1 MGAEEMYYPF
11 LRGRQNELLA
21 VKELL
26 QQSMLSENI
35 LPIIEPVKLTPTLV
49 NTVESLVDKE
59 RKVILIVN
67 PSVGSFISD
76 TKNPKNKGYYDRLT
90 TLVREQKVVLRGIIV
105 DSQTPSRIDAWKMR
119 GIDSEQM
126 VAVCLNPDNVKYY
139 ESAFSGTLPCCTVV
153 PYAPSFRRIK
163 KGRVLLDDKFNK
175 KPRNKDYADEPDEFF
190 SDDHLYYE
198 NDNYIGFSD
207 YSIVGEEYNESG
219 FAPYAVTIHIV
230 YFDEEQNLRIRH
242 FTSIDN
248 DDISDPAGK
257 FYQALSQLIEWNET
271 MGLNTIAMKQFEKI
285 YREQT
290 YPGLGVV
297 KRLSIMHH
305 LELMGQFLDGENK

>member
-1 MGAEEMYYPF
+1 MYYPF

-21 VKELL
+21 IKELL
-26 QQSMLSENI
+26 QQSAFSERI

-49 NTVESLVDKE
+49 NTIESLANDN
-59 RKVILIVN
+59 RKVILIWN
-67 PSVGSFISD
+67 PTVGSFASD
-76 TKNPKNKGYYDRLT
+76 TRNSKNKGYFDRLS
-90 TLVREQKVVLRGIIV
+90 TLILEGNVIMRGMIV
-105 DSQTPSRIDAWKMR
+105 DAKTPSRVEAWKAK
-119 GIDSEQM
+119 GIEEEQIS
-126 VAVCLNPDNVKYY
+126 AICLSPDNVKYY
-139 ESAFSGTLPCCTVV
+139 ETAFSRTLPNCTVV

-163 KGRVLLDDKFNK
+163 RGRVLLDDKFNK

-219 FAPYAVTIHIV
+219 FAPHAVTIHIV
-230 YFDEEQNLRIRH
+230 YFDEDMNLRVHH
-242 FTSIDN
+242 FTSTDT

-257 FYQALSQLIEWNET
+257 FYQALAQLVEWNEGK
-271 MGLNTIAMKQFEKI
+271 GLDTIAIKQFEKI
-285 YREQT
+285 YHDQT

-305 LELMGQFLDGENK
+305 LELMGRFLDGENK

>member
-1 MGAEEMYYPF
+1 MYYPF

-21 VKELL
+21 IKELL
-26 QQSMLSENI
+26 QQSALSENI

-49 NTVESLVDKE
+49 NTIESLANDN
-59 RKVILIVN
+59 RKVILIWN
-67 PSVGSFISD
+67 PSVGSFVSD
-76 TKNPKNKGYYDRLT
+76 TRNSKNKGYFDKLSA
-90 TLVREQKVVLRGIIV
+90 LVLEGNVIVRGLIV
-105 DSQTPSRIDAWKMR
+105 DAKTPSRVESWKAK
-119 GIDSEQM
+119 GIEEDQIS
-126 VAVCLNPDNVKYY
+126 AICISPDNVKYY
-139 ESAFSGTLPCCTVV
+139 ETAFSETLPNCTVV

-230 YFDEEQNLRIRH
+230 YFDEDKNLRVRH

-257 FYQALSQLIEWNET
+257 FYQALSRLVEWNET
-271 MGLNTIAMKQFEKI
+271 MGLDTIAMKQFEKI
-285 YREQT
+285 YYDQT

-305 LELMGQFLDGENK
+305 LELMGRFLDGENK

>member
-1 MGAEEMYYPF
+1 MYYPF

-21 VKELL
+21 LKELL
-26 QQSMLSENI
+26 QQSVLSERI
-35 LPIIEPVKLTPTLV
+35 FPIIEPVKLTPTLV
-49 NTVESLVDKE
+49 NTIESLVDKE
-59 RKVILIVN
+59 RKVILIMN

-76 TKNPKNKGYYDRLT
+76 TRNPKNKGYFDRISA
-90 TLVREQKVVLRGIIV
+90 LVREGKVVLRGLIV
-105 DSQTPSRIDAWKMR
+105 DSKTPSRIDSWKTR
-119 GIDSEQM
+119 GIDLEEM
-126 VAVCLNPDNVKYY
+126 AAICLNPDNVKHY
-139 ESAFSGTLPCCTVV
+139 ETAFSGAAPYCTIV

-175 KPRNKDYADEPDEFF
+175 KTRNKDYADEPDEFF

-230 YFDEEQNLRIRH
+230 YFDEDKNLRIRH

-257 FYQALSQLIEWNET
+257 FYQALTQLIDWNES
-271 MGLNTIAMKQFEKI
+271 MGLNTIAMKQFKKI
-285 YREQT
+285 YHEQS